1 MSKAQ
6 AAQAAANFLRDQ
18 AAIMKKY
25 GEAPKLSGPRY
36 TAAKNAATRTFQTI
50 SSTKTGSA
58 K

>member
-6 AAQAAANFLRDQ
+6 AAKTAEKYLRDQ

-25 GEAPKLSGPRY
+25 GDAPKLYGPRY
-36 TAAKNAATRTFQTI
+36 AAAKNATTHTFQTI
-50 SSTKTGSA
+50 SSTKMRSV

>member
-6 AAQAAANFLRDQ
+6 AAQAAAQYLKDQ

-25 GEAPKLSGPRY
+25 GEAPKLSGPSY
-36 TAAKNAATRTFQTI
+36 TAAKKATAHTFKTI
-50 SSTKTGSA
+50 SSA